1 MQSNP
6 PYGLLFIADSLPW
19 RDKTDRISVKK
30 NFYDICSTEYGHRKL
45 SLELRG

>member
-6 PYGLLFIADSLPW
+6 PYGLLFIADSLSW

-30 NFYDICSTEYGHRKL
+30 NSFDISSTEYGQRKL
-45 SLELRG
+45 SLDLRG